1 MPVSASSMVRGHHWN
16 EMEESP
22 SLLRLIGR
30 RHFGH
35 WKGIDMK
42 IQRLLIAA
50 TLLNLILVL
59 LVFAQARPVSA
70 QSGLQVIRGR
80 ALEIVDDQGRV
91 RASITIEPRTS
102 PNQGAYPE
110 TVLLRMSDPNM
121 RPVVKLTASEEGSSL
136 GLVRKGESELHHAAP

>member
-1 MPVSASSMVRGHHWN
+1 MT
-16 EMEESP
+16 
-22 SLLRLIGR
+22 LRTLER
-30 RHFGH
+30 N
-35 WKGIDMK
+35 DMK

-50 TLLNLILVL
+50 TLLNLILL
-59 LVFAQARPVSA
+59 LLIFAQARPVSA
-70 QSGLQVIRGR
+70 QNDLQVIRGR

-136 GLVRKGESELHHAAP
+136 GLVGKGESGLHHAAP